1 MVEAISAV
9 TKRDLSAL
17 MPNDLRLVVPSLVAR
32 DPIAARQV
40 SMMREQLAEFLSLP
54 TLPPGFVLQFHTDG
68 RSYAF
73 SLKDGRDAC
82 RFAIFSDQH
91 GYLYGG
97 VPHRPRAILTP
108 LDTR

>member
-1 MVEAISAV
+1 M
-9 TKRDLSAL
+9 R
-17 MPNDLRLVVPSLVAR
+17 N
-32 DPIAARQV
+32 AA
-40 SMMREQLAEFLSLP
+40 EQSSFPAGRTYRRPDEFLSLP

-73 SLKDGRDAC
+73 SLKDGRDPC

-91 GYLYGG
+91 GYLYAG

>member
-1 MVEAISAV
+1 LDAASLTLQIVMVEAISA
-9 TKRDLSAL
+9 
-17 MPNDLRLVVPSLVAR
+17 
-32 DPIAARQV
+32 
-40 SMMREQLAEFLSLP
+40 
-54 TLPPGFVLQFHTDG
+54 DG

-73 SLKDGRDAC
+73 SLKDGRDPC